1 MPLMLRDVTG
11 HGMKVA
17 HQRKRVLVYLDELAA
32 RGRLAG
38 GLQSSMV
45 IEEVESSGFIL
56 VGRLHDVVGF
66 AGMVL
71 FSLSAIVNFV
81 PSLCHSLRP
90 HVLMLASCTHLVHAI
105 AALIVF
111 TA

>member
-1 MPLMLRDVTG
+1 
-11 HGMKVA
+11 MKVA

-90 HVLMLASCTHLVHAI
+90 HVLMLASM
-105 AALIVF
+105 ALTWSMQSPLSLFSLHKINS
-111 TA
+111 